1 MSDNTT
7 PAEFDVAAP
16 STESSS
22 SVDAL
27 SAPNPITGYRPN
39 TPIEEYR
46 WYMGGQA
53 MFFASGGIGFVLG
66 QWIIAFYLREPP
78 EIMGLAMMIMS
89 LPQLLFILF
98 GGLAADRVELRA
110 HLVRM
115 QFLMMIP
122 MLGVAA
128 VIMAGHLTVTI
139 LVAIN
144 FVGAIFAAF
153 VQPARDSLLSR
164 VTANLEHI
172 SIQQAITTANML
184 QFGAQIFGILM
195 VMAVAIVGPVSLI
208 FMQAFLYLMGIY
220 ATTRLSVSPAPERE
234 TSDDHWFVSLFAE
247 VYDGLKISFSSPD
260 IRPVMLWVLSSGFI
274 VMGTFM
280 IYLPLIVRDVFHGD
294 ALELTTMMVCF
305 FSGVTICSRL
315 LSRFGN
321 FTHQGRALLIA
332 QTCSACVMLAVSQN
346 TVVWVFFAL
355 VFCWGLSA
363 AVSMSM
369 TRSIIQQAAPESHR
383 ARILSVFML
392 CMFGGSPVGSLIGGY
407 LAKNYGPLDA
417 MLISMVGSLTM
428 ILAFTILSSLW
439 MMKSDPMHYDD
450 AKMADG

>member
-1 MSDNTT
+1 MSENTT
-7 PAEFDVAAP
+7 PAEFDAALP
-16 STESSS
+16 SGGVSTPPG
-22 SVDAL
+22 SV
-27 SAPNPITGYRPN
+27 SAANSVTGYAPN
-39 TPIEEYR
+39 TPLQEYH

-78 EIMGLAMMIMS
+78 EVMGLAMMIMS

-98 GGLAADRVELRA
+98 GGLAADRLELRA
-110 HLVRM
+110 HLLRM
-115 QFLMMIP
+115 QALMMIP
-122 MLGVAA
+122 MLAIAA
-128 VIMAGHLTVTI
+128 VIMAGELTVVV
-139 LVAIN
+139 LVAVN

-220 ATTRLSVSPAPERE
+220 ATARLSVSPAPARE
-234 TSDDHWFVSLFAE
+234 ESDSHWFSLMFSE
-247 VYDGLKISFSSPD
+247 VYDGLKISFSSPE

-280 IYLPLIVRDVFHGD
+280 IYLPLIVRDVFDGD
-294 ALELTTMMVCF
+294 AMELTIMMTCF

-321 FTHQGRALLIA
+321 FKFQGRALLIA
-332 QTCSACVMLAVSQN
+332 QTCSACIMLAVSQN
-346 TVVWVFFAL
+346 ETVLVFFAL

-407 LAKNYGPLDA
+407 LAKHYGPLDA

-428 ILAFTILSSLW
+428 ILTFAIFSSLW
-439 MMKSDPMHYDD
+439 MMKSNPMDYDD
-450 AKMADG
+450 EKMAD